1 MTMIPDNPTL
11 PVPLAGFR
19 TKTDEQ
25 NREYAEVI
33 ATLPQYAS
41 EKALHTYPLQTACIE
56 AIDGTLGI
64 MLPDRRVV
72 IRPGQRFQIPPNT
85 SHAFYN
91 ADETEV
97 KFREVLKPAL
107 HTPWLFDE
115 ISASAKRNRPG
126 IVAFFEKAYI
136 LSQVKSE
143 YYQSGIPVFIQKH
156 IYPVLARVGKL
167 LGWVRHVAPRF

>member
-1 MTMIPDNPTL
+1 MTPSNNIL

-19 TKTDEQ
+19 TMTDED
-25 NREYAEVI
+25 NREYAEVV

-56 AIDGTLGI
+56 AIDGNLGI

-72 IRPGQRFQIPPNT
+72 IRPGQRFQIPRNT

-91 ADETEV
+91 ADDTEV

-115 ISASAKRNRPG
+115 IKASTQRNKSG

-156 IYPVLARVGKL
+156 VYPLLARVGKL
-167 LGWVRHVAPRF
+167 LGWARNVAPLL